1 MNTPMQHSQRQ
12 VVTRIN
18 VESLLDL
25 HCRQVMNLNINKV
38 FTITQKALPLLRAA
52 EKKDGVA
59 RVINVSLSW

>member
-1 MNTPMQHSQRQ
+1 
-12 VVTRIN
+12 
-18 VESLLDL
+18 
-25 HCRQVMNLNINKV
+25 MNLNINKV